1 MSVFGPAPAQ
11 ALWPIWERK
20 AVICTKIAKRPL
32 WAFRSQ
38 EQKSLMPQDP
48 PKQVG
53 SFAPEAT
60 SNSLTTLTDVTVND
74 V

>member
-1 MSVFGPAPAQ
+1 
-11 ALWPIWERK
+11 
-20 AVICTKIAKRPL
+20 VICIEIAKRPL
-32 WAFRSQ
+32 RAIRSQ

-48 PKQVG
+48 PKQIG

-60 SNSLTTLTDVTVND
+60 SNSLTTPTDVTVND